1 MWIRNRWWD
10 GFWILGGLP
19 LGVALILIGTAGH
32 VPFLI
37 TSAYLMIA
45 FQLAHSLSPIAL
57 AWGHPAF
64 RGVMLRRKTKYIAL
78 PMALLAVATLAGIV
92 SQDFFPG
99 IQFIDDVN
107 SRLVFERLFSWN
119 SATSPLWWVVVIYL
133 LWNTYHFGKQNF
145 GIMSL
150 YRRRSG
156 AVYGDRQRQIDLIF
170 CMALQIAVYVV
181 LFIDR
186 HSPYV
191 QIIYVMLTVAAIF
204 VLLREAAIT
213 GHFLSPRIV
222 FALSQ
227 TLCLLLFGPW
237 VFAINGANHW
247 LAAIGLASHVHG
259 NQTGRSPALFAT
271 FLIVAGITAFWLMFW
286 RVGTFSWNLREMMQ
300 LATPVLC
307 FRLGIGF
314 VHFLYDRWVW
324 KLSDPQVQA
333 TIGRDLLKQRATPPC
348 EVRSAITL

>member
-1 MWIRNRWWD
+1 
-10 GFWILGGLP
+10 
-19 LGVALILIGTAGH
+19 VILIGTLGH

-37 TSAYLMIA
+37 TSAYFMVV

-57 AWGHPAF
+57 AWGHASF
-64 RGVMLRRKTKYIAL
+64 RGMMLRRKAKYIAL
-78 PMALLAVATLAGIV
+78 PTALLAVAALAGVV
-92 SQDFFPG
+92 SQDFFPA

-107 SRLVFERLFSWN
+107 SRLVFSKLLTLD
-119 SATSPLWWVVVIYL
+119 AAVSPLWWIVVIYL

-156 AVYGDRQRQIDLIF
+156 AAYGDRQRQVDLMF
-170 CMALQIAVYVV
+170 CMALQIAVYLV

-191 QIIYVMLTVAAIF
+191 QIIYVMLTVAAIV

-247 LAAIGLASHVHG
+247 LAAIGLASHAHG

-271 FLIVAGITAFWLMFW
+271 FLIAVGVAAFWLMFW
-286 RVGTFSWNLREMMQ
+286 RIGTFSWNLREMMQ
-300 LATPVLC
+300 LATPVLS

-333 TIGRDLLKQRATPPC
+333 TIGRDLLKQRGAPPS
-348 EVRSAITL
+348 EVRSAVTL